1 MSDELYELL
10 TAHRHD
16 NIQLFKDWTR
26 EKMRRD
32 RERLM
37 KDATLNRVPA
47 QRLAPIIVR
56 PIVSRGGHHER

>member
-26 EKMRRD
+26 EKMRRQQLD
-32 RERLM
+32 SRI
-37 KDATLNRVPA
+37 DALHGAGATKA
-47 QRLAPIIVR
+47 IEEAYADGSIFSQ
-56 PIVSRGGHHER
+56 GD